1 VRYTNLKRFPGSHMA
16 NYVEMARNAL
26 SSLSIDLEKN
36 TNALKRKIEVLTRRK
51 DDVHTEL
58 QNAIYHPRKKCKIEV
73 EDWLNNAES
82 IIEDFETLNQE
93 VRCCRLFKR
102 QKLAEKVELMTTE
115 VTELVKQSDFPREIF
130 VEVDESIGPLIL
142 TPQHNGQAFLQN
154 FDDIWASLMD
164 DSVLSIGIYGMGGVG
179 KTTLALHVH
188 DKLLKES
195 TFLGHVYWVTVSQEF
210 SIHKLQNDIA
220 GVLKLDFSCE
230 SDERKMAAKLFR
242 AFKERG
248 RFVLILDGVWNQID
262 VEKIGIPVEM
272 SGCKLIITS
281 RSKEVCDG
289 MDCQR
294 IIKVNTLSEQEA
306 SELFLKKLGRVE
318 LHPEVERIH
327 KKMVKRCGGLP
338 LALVTLA
345 GSMRGVTGIYEWRDA
360 LEGLEESCMR
370 QANMED
376 KVLSIL
382 SYSYDRLGDEKLKNC
397 LLRCSLY
404 PEDYCIPIVK
414 LIEDF
419 ISEELM
425 ERRSSFRAEIDQGRA
440 ILNKLERPCLLERG
454 STGTYVKMHDLIRCM
469 AIKKTKDNPR
479 YMKLPNSISD
489 LENLRKLLLKDCYEL
504 ELVPSLEKLKEL
516 RHLDLTATS
525 IEELPPG
532 MDSLTKLRF
541 LYLSCHK
548 LKVLPTQTLRRL
560 SKLQLLSL
568 PFHICAPIEEVE
580 ALKQLEVFKGR
591 LNSVCDIS
599 RLLKSRQS
607 DKQLSSY
614 RLFLNSEESCKV
626 HVASNRLHCKL
637 VHFEAENLVES
648 SSPKDENLLPRDI
661 EKLIFMNS
669 FLGSSL
675 LDEFPIL
682 NSARDLKFCIIA
694 KEDKIE
700 CIMRFSS
707 AKEEQSSGAPFESL
721 QSLSLEN
728 LPNFFGLFKWEAV
741 APLPHGTFSWLDE
754 LTIKRWRR

>member
-1 VRYTNLKRFPGSHMA
+1 M
-16 NYVEMARNAL
+16 
-26 SSLSIDLEKN
+26 
-36 TNALKRKIEVLTRRK
+36 
-51 DDVHTEL
+51 
-58 QNAIYHPRKKCKIEV
+58 
-73 EDWLNNAES
+73 
-82 IIEDFETLNQE
+82 
-93 VRCCRLFKR
+93 
-102 QKLAEKVELMTTE
+102 
-115 VTELVKQSDFPREIF
+115 VT
-130 VEVDESIGPLIL
+130 
-142 TPQHNGQAFLQN
+142 
-154 FDDIWASLMD
+154 
-164 DSVLSIGIYGMGGVG
+164 
-179 KTTLALHVH
+179 
-188 DKLLKES
+188 
-195 TFLGHVYWVTVSQEF
+195 
-210 SIHKLQNDIA
+210 
-220 GVLKLDFSCE
+220 
-230 SDERKMAAKLFR
+230 
-242 AFKERG
+242 
-248 RFVLILDGVWNQID
+248 
-262 VEKIGIPVEM
+262 
-272 SGCKLIITS
+272 
-281 RSKEVCDG
+281 
-289 MDCQR
+289 
-294 IIKVNTLSEQEA
+294 
-306 SELFLKKLGRVE
+306 ELFLKKLGRVE
-318 LHPEVERIH
+318 LHPEVERIR
-327 KKMVKRCGGLP
+327 KNMVKRCGGLP
-338 LALVTLA
+338 LVLVTLA
-345 GSMRGVTGIYEWRDA
+345 GSMRGLTGIYEWRDA
-360 LEGLEESCMR
+360 LEALEESCMR
-370 QANMED
+370 QANVED
-376 KVLSIL
+376 KVLLIL

-404 PEDYCIPIVK
+404 PEDYCIPMVK
-414 LIEDF
+414 LIENF
-419 ISEELM
+419 ISEELR

-469 AIKKTKDNPR
+469 AIKKTKGNPR
-479 YMKLPNSISD
+479 YMVKAGHHLREIPDMHEWTEELDKVSLMENSMEEISCDASPTCPRLSTLILRENPLKSIPDCFFKQMCGLCALDLCGTKIQKLPNSISD
-489 LENLRKLLLKDCYEL
+489 LENLRTLVLKDCYEL

-525 IEELPPG
+525 IQELPQG

-541 LYLSCHK
+541 LYLSCYK
-548 LKVLPTQTLRRL
+548 LKMLPTQTLRRL

-637 VHFEAENLVES
+637 VHFEAESLVES
-648 SSPKDENLLPRDI
+648 SSPKDENLLLRDI

-700 CIMRFSS
+700 CIMRSSS
-707 AKEEQSSGAPFESL
+707 AKEELSSGAPFESL
-721 QSLSLEN
+721 QSLSPEN

-754 LTIKRWRR
+754 LMIQRGDKIKRLFPHSPAQNFHKLQHLTVYNCVQMEEIIEDDKNEGRNSSSSADLTLPSLKSLCLGNMPQMKSICMGMICCDSIQAIYLGGIKKINKVPLYLPLIDGQPSPPPSLREIRIKRVDKEWWESLEWYHHKANSVLEPLLKLQQMKKISEATYQVFLQVTLKMLVTIAYQLQSELQLGQQSNERIAIVSPY